1 MSCHSNSKQLKLDS
15 LLREVCINTE
25 QVLDDSVFIGVK
37 GLGEISKTL
46 LLAALL
52 YSF

>member
-25 QVLDDSVFIGVK
+25 QVLDDSVFCS
-37 GLGEISKTL
+37 GLMKAPSDNL
-46 LLAALL
+46 LG
-52 YSF
+52 